1 MPNFDTAFAGI
12 NCFWLLYSMMC
23 TMKTCITMWMAN
35 ELQYIHWRLWGLCH
49 YLCMRLCFTKERHRN
64 NDVSKSSA
72 KHQHIPCSSV
82 KCQTM
87 SIVIV
92 YTHSHYKNTV
102 WFVICPQEGTLR
114 STRAHIHPNSI
125 FIHFFSITTLFFIL
139 FFLIMRINFRLCHGF
154 FESIRKIFFS
164 IDL

>member
-1 MPNFDTAFAGI
+1 
-12 NCFWLLYSMMC
+12 
-23 TMKTCITMWMAN
+23 MAN

-125 FIHFFSITTLFFIL
+125 FIHFFQLQRFFY
-139 FFLIMRINFRLCHGF
+139 F
-154 FESIRKIFFS
+154 IFFNNAHKFPIMPWIFWKHTENFFFNWS
-164 IDL
+164 LIFINATMCVLGSKV